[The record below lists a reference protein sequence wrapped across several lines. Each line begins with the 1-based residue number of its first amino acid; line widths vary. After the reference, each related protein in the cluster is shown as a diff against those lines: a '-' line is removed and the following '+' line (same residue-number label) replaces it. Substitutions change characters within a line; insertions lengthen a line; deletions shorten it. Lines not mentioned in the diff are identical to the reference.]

1 MASQHEKFIYLSLT
15 QWLCKKYVEREIKD
29 LDIDTQKVC
38 SESLT
43 FFKEHDLKIKHWK
56 IVLFGPTL
64 DGQSPGKGLIEV
76 IKKKLSINV
85 AALDPD
91 YLGDYSLLS
100 CFSSPMTSMCA
111 RWIDQA
117 ILDEEIA
124 YSEKKRRDLQDSI
137 DEKDS
142 PCSISQNQVNCNET
156 VYVDKAAWRSTRTIV
171 NQQIRRL
178 RSQLYEL
185 KEIRSHLKAKRP
197 NNTVFA
203 EYPAQIDMDE
213 LDTDLTQIED
223 VVSSDTKD
231 TDGKFCNCKFKR

>member
-1 MASQHEKFIYLSLT
+1 MRRKQFIHRNRRSASEEVDDVLK
-15 QWLCKKYVEREIKD
+15 EI
-29 LDIDTQKVC
+29 
-38 SESLT
+38 
-43 FFKEHDLKIKHWK
+43 
-56 IVLFGPTL
+56 
-64 DGQSPGKGLIEV
+64 
-76 IKKKLSINV
+76 
-85 AALDPD
+85 AA
-91 YLGDYSLLS
+91 
-100 CFSSPMTSMCA
+100 
-111 RWIDQA
+111 
-117 ILDEEIA
+117 EEID
-124 YSEKKRRDLQDSI
+124 EVDIIMEDINDEINDLQDSI

-223 VVSSDTKD
+223 VVSQNKD
-231 TDGKFCNCKFKR
+231 TNGKFCNCKFKR